1 MNEMAERKDVD
12 KPRPLLTIDPKQLY
26 DNACV
31 VQRSS
36 AGDEWAI
43 CVEGKKIKIFPVVK
57 HVRERASS

>member
-1 MNEMAERKDVD
+1 LAERKGMD
-12 KPRPLLTIDPKQLY
+12 KPRLLLTIDTKQLY

-43 CVEGKKIKIFPVVK
+43 CVEGKRIKIFPVVK
-57 HVRERASS
+57 HVREKAS

>member
-1 MNEMAERKDVD
+1 LAERKGMD
-12 KPRPLLTIDPKQLY
+12 KPRLLLTIDTKQLY

-43 CVEGKKIKIFPVVK
+43 CVEGKRIKIFPVVK
-57 HVRERASS
+57 HIRERAS

>member
-1 MNEMAERKDVD
+1 MAERKGMD
-12 KPRPLLTIDPKQLY
+12 KPRLLLTIDTKQLY

-43 CVEGKKIKIFPVVK
+43 CVEGKRIKIFPVVK
-57 HVRERASS
+57 HIREKAS

>member
-1 MNEMAERKDVD
+1 MAERKDVE

-31 VQRSS
+31 VQTSS

-43 CVEGKKIKIFPVVK
+43 CVEGKKIKIFPVIK
-57 HVRERASS
+57 HVRQKT

>member
-1 MNEMAERKDVD
+1 MAERKGMD
-12 KPRPLLTIDPKQLY
+12 KPRLLLTIDTKQLY

-43 CVEGKKIKIFPVVK
+43 CVEGKRIKIFPVVK
-57 HVRERASS
+57 HVREKAS

>member
-1 MNEMAERKDVD
+1 MVERKNVD
-12 KPRPLLTIDPKQLY
+12 KPRLLLTIDTKQLY

-43 CVEGKKIKIFPVVK
+43 CVEGKRIKIFPVVK
-57 HVRERASS
+57 HVREKAS